1 MKLILGLMAS
11 LVISSV
17 WAQRSSGSDWET
29 GRYDTGRGAGSERD
43 GKELVLPLARQGRR
57 HMFEFNIDST
67 LKAALSFERNKVKGS
82 DAENESNAALS
93 LNYAYGIHRLVQA
106 GFRLNYFSGVNGNTD
121 IENMD
126 VSIGAILNSEEDFTR
141 SMFAALYLGAGWA
154 QQFGN
159 GTSRDDL
166 RFTTLSVGKRMPLEG
181 FGLEHVTWTP
191 EIALKTTNSTTDSTL
206 DYSQSLEF
214 RILQFSVFF

>member
-1 MKLILGLMAS
+1 MKFTYLLLIL
-11 LVISSV
+11 ISFSAL
-17 WAQRSSGSDWET
+17 AQRSSDSDWEG
-29 GRYDTGRGAGSERD
+29 GRYDTGSGVGSER
-43 GKELVLPLARQGRR
+43 ENANLSLPLARQGRR
-57 HMFEFNIDST
+57 HMFEFNVDSP

-82 DAENESNAALS
+82 DADNESNAALS

-106 GFRLNYFSGVNGNTD
+106 GFRLNYFSGVNGNVD
-121 IENMD
+121 VENMD

-141 SMFAALYLGAGWA
+141 SMFAALYIGAGWA

-159 GTSRDDL
+159 GTNRDDL
-166 RFTTLSVGKRMPLEG
+166 RFTTLSVGKRMPLEK
-181 FGLEHVTWTP
+181 FGLDHVTWTP
-191 EIALKTTNSTTDSTL
+191 EIALKTTNSTTNSSL